1 MSRNRAAKLLNNPYA
16 ILRRPI
22 LTEKSHDMIAPKGA
36 GTEGEDDE
44 RKGRYTFDVHV
55 KANKQQIKRAIEAAF
70 GVQVRSIN
78 TMIVKP
84 RAKVRCCRAASL
96 SGSSATM
103 CRVTPRE
110 AFIEAWPPSPAR
122 VRMRDLVVA
131 SVAQLVEQG
140 TENPRVGGSIP
151 PRGTS
156 SHAHC

>member
-36 GTEGEDDE
+36 GAEGEDEE

-70 GVQVRSIN
+70 GVKVLAVN

-84 RAKVRCCRAASL
+84 RAKSFR
-96 SGSSATM
+96 GM
-103 CRVTPRE
+103 K
-110 AFIEAWPPSPAR
+110 I
-122 VRMRDLVVA
+122 
-131 SVAQLVEQG
+131 
-140 TENPRVGGSIP
+140 
-151 PRGTS
+151 GTS
-156 SHAHC
+156 GFSRARKKAIVRLTKDSKQIELM